1 MMDKNEDFELD
12 FDFEKEYGI
21 SPEDIMSPEYD
32 SDDDFDMDLL
42 ADIPMPAKKE
52 QPASAAPAQ
61 GSAADDMDFLD
72 DVDQSDVPADEA
84 LTYNEFDGI
93 EEPVAYQP
101 EMPVPPPA
109 PQKPRKPLVL
119 PGAKQKP
126 RRVNPLKERAPQDMP
141 EQDYTPAP
149 QQPSIPLTNTAPA
162 PRRKKRSQERIIKED
177 YLPVGIAGV
186 ALLLCLIFIIGAVV
200 RNIDRNNEK
209 LQNELKASEQ
219 AASEALRLEEEAQY
233 LRNQA
238 AILASSYDYQ
248 AAIDLLDSF
257 SGDMS
262 KFTELQS
269 DKGKYIQLLST
280 VVEITNFSQVPNLS
294 FNPLI
299 ADPSRA
305 FKDEKY
311 ANAYNQ
317 NMITV
322 DEFSKILDRLYANG
336 YVLVNF
342 DSFIEKTTDAAG
354 NVTYTSKPI
363 YLPSDK
369 KPLMITETLVN
380 YFNYQIDG
388 DGDGKAD
395 AKGGGFASKLLV
407 RNGEITCEMVNA
419 EGETV
424 YGAFDLVPILN
435 EFIEEHPDFS
445 YKGARATLGVTGH
458 EGIFGHRVNDGDPQ
472 AIADAQEVVEALR
485 EEGYLIA
492 CNTYENLN
500 YATSKATDIQADLKK
515 WSDTLGEIVGNVDI
529 LIYARGVDISD
540 YSGPKFNVLYSSGYR
555 IFISSATNGL
565 PTTRINNTYIYQAR
579 IMVTGSLMVNS
590 PATLADYFTVSEVIS
605 SERGL

>member
-1 MMDKNEDFELD
+1 MDKNEDFELE

-42 ADIPMPAKKE
+42 ADIPMPEKKE
-52 QPASAAPAQ
+52 VPAQ
-61 GSAADDMDFLD
+61 PEPVQDISMDDMDFLD
-72 DVDQSDVPADEA
+72 EVNAQEGPDDEA
-84 LTYNEFDGI
+84 LTYNEFDGV
-93 EEPVAYQP
+93 EEPVPYQP

-126 RRVNPLKERAPQDMP
+126 RRVNPLKERAAQGAQ
-141 EQDYTPAP
+141 EQDYIPAS
-149 QQPSIPLTNTAPA
+149 QQPIVPLNNTAPA

-219 AASEALRLEEEAQY
+219 AASEALRQEEEAQY

-248 AAIDLLDSF
+248 GAIDLLNSF
-257 SGDMS
+257 SGDMT

-317 NMITV
+317 NMITI
-322 DEFSKILDRLYANG
+322 DEFSKILDQLYAKG

-354 NVTYTSKPI
+354 NVTYTTKPI
-363 YLPSDK
+363 YLPADK

-407 RNGEITCEMVNA
+407 KDGEITCEMVNA

-435 EFIEEHPDFS
+435 AFIEEHPEFS

-458 EGIFGHRVNDGDPQ
+458 EGIFGHRVNNGDSQ
-472 AIADAQEVVEALR
+472 AIADAQEVVQALR

-555 IFISSATNGL
+555 IFISSAKNGL
-565 PTTRINNTYIYQAR
+565 PTTQVNNTYIHQDR

-590 PATLADYFTVSEVIS
+590 PSTLANYFTVSDVIS
-605 SERGL
+605 GERGL

>member
-1 MMDKNEDFELD
+1 
-12 FDFEKEYGI
+12 
-21 SPEDIMSPEYD
+21 
-32 SDDDFDMDLL
+32 
-42 ADIPMPAKKE
+42 
-52 QPASAAPAQ
+52 
-61 GSAADDMDFLD
+61 
-72 DVDQSDVPADEA
+72 
-84 LTYNEFDGI
+84 
-93 EEPVAYQP
+93 
-101 EMPVPPPA
+101 
-109 PQKPRKPLVL
+109 
-119 PGAKQKP
+119 
-126 RRVNPLKERAPQDMP
+126 
-141 EQDYTPAP
+141 
-149 QQPSIPLTNTAPA
+149 
-162 PRRKKRSQERIIKED
+162 
-177 YLPVGIAGV
+177 
-186 ALLLCLIFIIGAVV
+186 VV

-209 LQNELKASEQ
+209 LQNEIKASEQ
-219 AASEALRLEEEAQY
+219 AASEALRQEEEAQY

-248 AAIDLLDSF
+248 GAIDLLNSF
-257 SGDMS
+257 SGDMT

-317 NMITV
+317 NMITI
-322 DEFSKILDRLYANG
+322 DEFSKILDQLYAKG

-354 NVTYTSKPI
+354 NITYTTKPI
-363 YLPSDK
+363 YLPADK

-407 RNGEITCEMVNA
+407 KDGEITCEMVNA

-435 EFIEEHPDFS
+435 AFIEEHPEFS

-458 EGIFGHRVNDGDPQ
+458 EGIFGHRVNNGDSQ
-472 AIADAQEVVEALR
+472 AIADAQEVVQALR

-555 IFISSATNGL
+555 FFVSSATNGI
-565 PTTRINNTYIYQAR
+565 PSTEINRTYIRQYR

-590 PATLADYFTVSEVIS
+590 PSTLANYFTVSDVIS
-605 SERGL
+605 GERGL